1 MNDRKPAL
9 AGIRVLAQGLVW
21 AGPFA
26 TIILADMGDR
36 KSVV

>member
-26 TIILADMGDR
+26 TMTIETITPP
-36 KSVV
+36 